1 MPPAEHTPIGSLL
14 QIVELPHRL
23 HTPFEVALALVAL
36 LVAFALRGRK
46 WILSATSFVLLG
58 SGMLCDALAR
68 TASAIPLLAQSL
80 AALGLALFAFAVIR
94 ILMEVIE
101 SIARRRRRE
110 QFSTIFRDLITFA
123 LYVAV
128 VMTVLWADFGVNP
141 LNLAVTLGAGV
152 AVIGLA
158 AQATLS
164 DIFSGL
170 ALQLQRPFAPG
181 DWVRTGQSVGR
192 VQGVGPRATT
202 IITRANERLEVPNS
216 LVAKEILTNYQT
228 GWVMDEIS
236 VGVSYSVPPNR
247 MREVVLRVLRDVPHV
262 LQTPAPEVLAWEY
275 GDSAI
280 KYRIK
285 YPLRDWGVQEMV
297 RDTIVSSLW
306 YTLRRHA
313 IEIPFPIRTLELR
326 QGAGPSRAA
335 ADYERE
341 IMRELR
347 QVDWMRRLTD
357 EELRLLVPTVQ
368 VREFG
373 AREVLMRQGEQGE
386 SLYIIRRGEVE
397 VLLQGPDGT
406 IHRVASMTRGQ
417 FVGEAALFLGEPR
430 NSTVRA
436 VTDVEALE
444 MDREGFTRLFKQHR
458 EVADQIG
465 EVVAAR
471 EVERKERLAQTQGD
485 GSAQGGRGRLIA
497 KLVANMRDLF
507 QI

>member
-1 MPPAEHTPIGSLL
+1 MPPVQHTPIGSLL
-14 QIVELPHRL
+14 QIFELPHHL
-23 HTPFEVALALVAL
+23 HTPFEVALAVVAL

-94 ILMEVIE
+94 ILREVIE
-101 SIARRRRRE
+101 SVARRRRE
-110 QFSTIFRDLITFA
+110 HFSTLLSDLLTFA

-181 DWVRTGQSVGR
+181 DWVRTGQTVGR
-192 VQGVGPRATT
+192 VQGVGPRSTT

-216 LVAKEILTNYQT
+216 LVGKEILTNYQT

-262 LQTPAPEVLAWEY
+262 LATPAPEVLAWEY
-275 GDSAI
+275 GDFAI

-285 YPLRDWGVQEMV
+285 YALRDWGVQELV
-297 RDTIVSSLW
+297 HDTIVSSLW

-313 IEIPFPIRTLELR
+313 IAIPFPIRTLEFR
-326 QGAGPSRAA
+326 QGAAPSRAA

-373 AREVLMRQGEQGE
+373 TGEVLMRQGEQGE
-386 SLYIIRRGEVE
+386 SLYIIRRGTVE

-471 EVERKERLAQTQGD
+471 EAERKERLAQAEGD
-485 GSAQGGRGRLIA
+485 GSAQGGRSRLIA